1 MSIFLSHK
9 RSLLI
14 DINIRK
20 LGYNECRSR
29 TANFYE
35 LNIFIV
41 NGTQCT
47 YFRMFIADEFKA
59 YAEKMPEYAKLF
71 TTYQQLMQED
81 EEPQEPTEEAKT
93 TEEETKEP
101 SSADS
106 SKVKAE

>member
-1 MSIFLSHK
+1 MSTTHEQQISMNWNY
-9 RSLLI
+9 SLW
-14 DINIRK
+14 
-20 LGYNECRSR
+20 
-29 TANFYE
+29 TE
-35 LNIFIV
+35 LRY
-41 NGTQCT
+41 
-47 YFRMFIADEFKA
+47 YFRIFQHIVHRLIGLYHTYIADEFKA

>member
-1 MSIFLSHK
+1 MSTAHEQHISMNWSYSLWKELSVS
-9 RSLLI
+9 SLRMSQHIVQRLI
-14 DINIRK
+14 G
-20 LGYNECRSR
+20 LYH
-29 TANFYE
+29 
-35 LNIFIV
+35 
-41 NGTQCT
+41 T
-47 YFRMFIADEFKA
+47 YIADEFKA

-81 EEPQEPTEEAKT
+81 EEPREPTEGAKT